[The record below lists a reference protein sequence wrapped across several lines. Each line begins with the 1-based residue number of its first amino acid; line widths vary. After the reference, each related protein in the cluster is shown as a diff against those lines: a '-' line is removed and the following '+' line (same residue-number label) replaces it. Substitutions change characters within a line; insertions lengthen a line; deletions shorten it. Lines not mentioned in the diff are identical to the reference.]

1 MLEKDR
7 LYLEKFAIDPEVDID
22 FDSYDELDYGLEN
35 GIDPDVDSID
45 LAEIDEDFFNGRID
59 R

>member
-22 FDSYDELDYGLEN
+22 FDSYDELYYGLEN

-45 LAEIDEDFFNGRID
+45 LAEIDEDFLTEG
-59 R
+59 

>member
-22 FDSYDELDYGLEN
+22 FDSYNGLDYGLEY
-35 GIDPDVDSID
+35 GIDSDVDSID
-45 LAEIDEDFFNGRID
+45 LAEMDEDFLTE
-59 R
+59 